1 MKVLIAILVLLFFM
15 STQAYSQIE
24 YSEEQQ
30 QIIEQR
36 KGEGTLARQTHN
48 PVTDHSYLVTAASP
62 PISYLQHCAVPCLRV
77 HLGCFAS
84 NTILYAS
91 GYRCSRRRQ
100 QQYHQDH
107 RVCSSREQPLL

>member
-36 KGEGTLARQTHN
+36 KGEGEA
-48 PVTDHSYLVTAASP
+48 
-62 PISYLQHCAVPCLRV
+62 
-77 HLGCFAS
+77 
-84 NTILYAS
+84 
-91 GYRCSRRRQ
+91 RRR
-100 QQYHQDH
+100 
-107 RVCSSREQPLL
+107 